1 MYAVL
6 GLMWFI
12 AVLIILSLYR
22 EYRKDE
28 MMRKYREEIAR
39 MSGRTY
45 RTEIININDYRTR
58 TKRAG

>member
-45 RTEIININDYRTR
+45 RTKVINISDYKTS